1 MDGSKQY
8 IHLRSGEGC
17 KDVVHR
23 IPEYPGEYSD
33 NVNFNLY
40 SYLPKKSM
48 FSTDENDTSS
58 YEKIKILKILDYY
71 KPPKDTT
78 LTEENRGTKYIMM
91 CLIRPEIEQKF
102 CTGTRATLDF
112 AQAVCSTC

>member
-1 MDGSKQY
+1 MWSTEFQN
-8 IHLRSGEGC
+8 H
-17 KDVVHR
+17 
-23 IPEYPGEYSD
+23 PGEYSD
-33 NVNFNLY
+33 NVKFLIYILIYQKNQCLVLMKMI
-40 SYLPKKSM
+40 LP
-48 FSTDENDTSS
+48 S